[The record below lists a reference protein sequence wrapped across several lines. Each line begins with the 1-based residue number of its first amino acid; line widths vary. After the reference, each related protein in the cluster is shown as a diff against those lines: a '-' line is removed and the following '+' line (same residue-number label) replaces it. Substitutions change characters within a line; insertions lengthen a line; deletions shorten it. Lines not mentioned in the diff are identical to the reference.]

1 MITSASEVR
10 DLWFSRC
17 LFLIAPAIFS
27 NYLYLITLSSGRAAI
42 SFLHPHDTHSYS
54 TSDSKVSGVA
64 NVKALVP
71 TKLYL
76 QTQDTCQSSTVVFH
90 HNYTRFI
97 WLETPHISSVLTNH
111 IYNINCVWFW
121 FEVLQ
126 YRYCNSCVEGRNFQ
140 FFTWQKIM
148 SLPVGS
154 PVLTVIIGCIMDL
167 LGVCNCLQMRCNV
180 NHILSCSYS
189 VSISMR
195 NRLYAD
201 GHID

>member
-1 MITSASEVR
+1 M
-10 DLWFSRC
+10 
-17 LFLIAPAIFS
+17 
-27 NYLYLITLSSGRAAI
+27 
-42 SFLHPHDTHSYS
+42 
-54 TSDSKVSGVA
+54 
-64 NVKALVP
+64 KALVP

-76 QTQDTCQSSTVVFH
+76 QTQDTCQSSTVLLH

-97 WLETPHISSVLTNH
+97 WLETRHISSVLTNH
-111 IYNINCVWFW
+111 IHNINCVWFW

-167 LGVCNCLQMRCNV
+167 LGVCNCLQLMCNV
-180 NHILSCSYS
+180 NHTVSCRYCVDENVQQITCRWSCTPLVCFWRSQYS
-189 VSISMR
+189 AVALKH
-195 NRLYAD
+195 N
-201 GHID
+201 